1 MKIVIAGAGEVGSHL
16 AKLLSFE
23 NQDIVLI
30 DSDASKLAPID
41 ANYNLMTLV
50 GRPTSFQ
57 TLRDAGVENCD
68 LFIAVTPYETTNVV
82 ACTMAKQIG
91 AERTVA
97 RIDNY
102 EFMSDENRKYFSS
115 MGVDSLIYPEYL
127 AAKEIITALK
137 RPWVRHW
144 FELHDGEIILVG
156 VKMRET
162 AKLIGMQLKEL
173 AALQPSFHISA
184 IKRNHNTII
193 PRGDDYIKLDD
204 ILYFTTTRDHVD
216 DLLDICGKKN
226 FDVRKVM
233 IMGGSRIAIRTA
245 DLAGDDFKIKVIDN
259 NLEKCQR
266 LAEMCPDCDI
276 VHADARDM
284 DVLREEGLDDYDAFV
299 ALTDSSETNILACIM
314 AKEFGVAKTIAE
326 VENIQLVSEAES
338 LNIGTTINK
347 KLLASSTIFQLLLDT
362 DSSTS
367 KCHSL
372 TDAEVAELEVRPG
385 SKITRGPVKDLNM
398 SREMTIAGLVR
409 DGVGMLVT
417 GNTVIQPGDHVV
429 VFCLAG
435 ALHKVE
441 KLFC

>member
-102 EFMSDENRKYFSS
+102 EFMSDENREYFSS

-226 FDVRKVM
+226 YDVRKVM

-259 NLEKCQR
+259 KIEKCQR

-385 SKITRGPVKDLNM
+385 SKITRGPVKDLSL